1 MRCYTVHTHSHT
13 HTFSV
18 LALYV
23 TCNRINHHKNES
35 NEIRTDLKSVLKS
48 LGIPQVKTNEV
59 KQKLM
64 FRDSTLLSNEL
75 NETDTK
81 IINAM
86 SLEAATVA
94 GARCKLRCYEADE
107 MSIFA

>member
-1 MRCYTVHTHSHT
+1 
-13 HTFSV
+13 
-18 LALYV
+18 
-23 TCNRINHHKNES
+23 
-35 NEIRTDLKSVLKS
+35 
-48 LGIPQVKTNEV
+48 
-59 KQKLM
+59 M

>member
-1 MRCYTVHTHSHT
+1 MSQMK
-13 HTFSV
+13 F
-18 LALYV
+18 
-23 TCNRINHHKNES
+23 E
-35 NEIRTDLKSVLKS
+35 RTWNPYWNLLEFPSWK
-48 LGIPQVKTNEV
+48 QVKTNEV

-107 MSIFA
+107 MSIFAWEI